1 MNRPEYP
8 RPQFER
14 RKWLNLNGKWQFD
27 FTDNLEEQQPQ
38 ALTQMIEVPYVFQ
51 SKQSGIEIKS
61 FHDGVWYQRADGA
74 RYLARQT
81 FIVTF
86 RRCRL
91 PLLGLHQPSVSRG
104 THWRT
109 HLIFF

>member
-14 RKWLNLNGKWQFD
+14 KKWLNLNGKWQFD

-51 SKQSGIEIKS
+51 SKQSGI
-61 FHDGVWYQRADGA
+61 
-74 RYLARQT
+74 
-81 FIVTF
+81 
-86 RRCRL
+86 
-91 PLLGLHQPSVSRG
+91 
-104 THWRT
+104 
-109 HLIFF
+109 